1 MSIATTWGT
10 TPEERT
16 LAFPCDSVSQI
27 PFDAYYRGISVRAAP
42 DLIFRWLCQ
51 LRAAPYSYDLIDNQG
66 RRSPRELTPGLDDLG
81 AGQTV
86 MQLFEIVSFELPVHF
101 TVAVRRKG
109 VLFGGIAMS
118 YMIIPGQASC
128 RLLAKLCLARR
139 SGVRA
144 ALVRLL
150 LPWGDLLMMR
160 KQLRTLRDLAERDE
174 RRTG

>member
-16 LAFPCDSVSQI
+16 RAFPCDSVSPI
-27 PFDAYYRGISVRAAP
+27 RFEAYYRGISVRAAP

-51 LRAAPYSYDLIDNQG
+51 LRIAPYSYDLIDNRG
-66 RRSPRELTPGLDDLG
+66 KRSPSELTPGLDDLA

-86 MQLFEIVSFELPVHF
+86 MQLFEIVSFERPVHL
-101 TVAVRRKG
+101 TVTTRRKG
-109 VLFGGIAMS
+109 GLFGGIAVS

-128 RLLAKLCLARR
+128 RLLAKLCSARR
-139 SGVRA
+139 GGVAA

-150 LPWGDLLMMR
+150 LPWGDLVMMR

>member
-1 MSIATTWGT
+1 MSIAVTWGT
-10 TPEERT
+10 TPEERA
-16 LAFPCDSVSQI
+16 LVYPCDSVSPM

-51 LRAAPYSYDLIDNQG
+51 LRVAPYSYDLIDNLG
-66 RRSPRELTPGLDDLG
+66 KRSPRELTPELDHLA
-81 AGQTV
+81 AGQKV
-86 MQLFEIVSFELPVHF
+86 MQLFEIVTFERPVHL
-101 TVAVRRKG
+101 TVTSRRKG
-109 VLFGGIAMS
+109 GLFAGIAVS
-118 YMIIPGQASC
+118 YTIIPGHASC

-139 SGVRA
+139 GGIVA

-150 LPWGDLLMMR
+150 LPWGDLVMMR